1 MQAHVLSNF
10 IDEPKP
16 SFPFLCL
23 TVSGGHTQ
31 IILVKDY
38 SKMEVVGETKDDA
51 AGEAFDKTASLIK
64 LPYPGGPMIDKL
76 AKSGNPKA
84 FEFPEPNVP
93 GLNFSFSGL
102 KTSILFFI
110 KENIKKN
117 PRFIEERINDI
128 CASVQHGIVSI
139 LLRKLQKAADQFNI
153 KEIAIAGGVS
163 SNSGLR
169 EAAVEMSKRNGWHL
183 YIPAAEY
190 CTDNA
195 AMIAIT
201 AYYKFLAGDFEP
213 LSAAPSAR
221 MEWKRG

>member
-1 MQAHVLSNF
+1 
-10 IDEPKP
+10 
-16 SFPFLCL
+16 
-23 TVSGGHTQ
+23 
-31 IILVKDY
+31 
-38 SKMEVVGETKDDA
+38 
-51 AGEAFDKTASLIK
+51 
-64 LPYPGGPMIDKL
+64 MIDKL

-128 CASVQHGIVSI
+128 CASVQHRIVSI